1 MSQTVLDK
9 TAEAIGE
16 SAHQASSAG
25 SAVTDATT
33 EDGIG
38 AVRCAAKQGG
48 DATKE
53 ILNDT
58 TRRIQRQPAL
68 TVALTFAV
76 GFTAGVLIGL
86 IMKQR

>member
-9 TAEAIGE
+9 TTEAIDE
-16 SAHQASSAG
+16 SARQTSSAG
-25 SAVTDATT
+25 SAVADAIT
-33 EDGIG
+33 EDGVG
-38 AVRCAAKQGG
+38 GVQRDAKQGS
-48 DATKE
+48 DAAKE
-53 ILNDT
+53 ILNDA

-86 IMKQR
+86 IMKQS

>member
-9 TAEAIGE
+9 TTEAIPE
-16 SAHQASSAG
+16 SARQTSHASSAV
-25 SAVTDATT
+25 ADITT
-33 EDGIG
+33 EDGTG
-38 AVRCAAKQGG
+38 VVRRAAKQGG
-48 DATKE
+48 DAAKE

-86 IMKQR
+86 IVKQR